1 MNKTKNKKQASE
13 PGLDAALDKCVK
25 VACQAH
31 ISETDLVVKI
41 LGRLHEIETQNKL
54 ETRFK
59 NGKPLFNGDAG
70 P

>member
-1 MNKTKNKKQASE
+1 MNKIKNKKQMQE

-25 VACQAH
+25 VANQIQ

-41 LGRLHEIETQNKL
+41 LGRLHEVETKNKI

-59 NGKPLFNGDAG
+59 NGKPVFNGDAG

>member
-1 MNKTKNKKQASE
+1 MNKIKNKKQMQE
-13 PGLDAALDKCVK
+13 PGLDAALDTCVK
-25 VACQAH
+25 VANQAQ

-41 LGRLHEIETQNKL
+41 LGRLHEVETKNKI

-59 NGKPLFNGDAG
+59 NGKPVFNGDAG